1 MYEPGPLVCGKC
13 QVMLQQHALTY
24 IRAQT
29 YRKYVI
35 SRSLGSRWAP
45 TSSLQPFRP
54 ALGPSGL
61 LDFVLHVL
69 WALRPCYPRNV
80 YLLVFLS
87 IFDSCDASIYDTG
100 IMMHVSTMHVSMK
113 HLSPMHVSMMHIS
126 PMHVSMCIC
135 LISMMMCP

>member
-35 SRSLGSRWAP
+35 SRSLGARWAP

-54 ALGPSGL
+54 ALGPLGL
-61 LDFVLHVL
+61 LDFVLRT
-69 WALRPCYPRNV
+69 LRLLRQCDPRNGAV
-80 YLLVFLS
+80 
-87 IFDSCDASIYDTG
+87 IIEC
-100 IMMHVSTMHVSMK
+100 
-113 HLSPMHVSMMHIS
+113 
-126 PMHVSMCIC
+126 
-135 LISMMMCP
+135 